1 MGRGEGEHA
10 RKRGPLGG
18 GGPEFALARTRLFHR
33 EPALYR
39 RFLEISSEWEALV
52 AGIFAAERGVD
63 AGTDVYSQTLATGM
77 VGACRTAFRLAGGAE
92 GTVVENL
99 EAALE
104 VVSAGR

>member
-1 MGRGEGEHA
+1 MLGNAA
-10 RKRGPLGG
+10 RWEEAD
-18 GGPEFALARTRLFHR
+18 PEFALARTRLFHR

-77 VGACRTAFRLAGGAE
+77 VGACRTAFRLWLAGAE

-104 VVSAGR
+104 VVSAGG